1 MTVVVDASA
10 VVSALVDSGA
20 EGRWAEQILL
30 DHDIVAPALL
40 LVECTNVLRRLTAS
54 EEIVDLEASMAHKD
68 LMALPVTLF
77 PFEPF
82 AERVWTLRHN
92 LSSYDLSSFDAW
104 YVALAETLN
113 IPLVT
118 LDSKLANAPGPECT
132 FNSFSG

>member
-30 DHDIVAPALL
+30 DHDIVAPGLL

-54 EEIVDLEASMAHKD
+54 GEIVDLEASIAHKD

-82 AERVWTLRHN
+82 AERVWTLCHN
-92 LSSYDLSSFDAW
+92 LRSYDAW

-118 LDSKLANAPGPECT
+118 LDSKLANASGPECR
-132 FNSFSG
+132 FNSFSGNPGVA